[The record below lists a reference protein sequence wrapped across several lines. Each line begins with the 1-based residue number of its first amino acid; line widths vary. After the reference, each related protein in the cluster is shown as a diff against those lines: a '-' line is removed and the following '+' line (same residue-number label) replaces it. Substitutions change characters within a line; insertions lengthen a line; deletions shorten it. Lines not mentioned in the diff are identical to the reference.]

1 MGVRG
6 VWTHFRSLFKR
17 IEPTKINKPLKLG
30 IDMLSLL
37 YTYRSCIDEFISLV
51 NSWYAKGHTITCVW
65 DGVAPKEK
73 KEIIVERRSIRD
85 SALDKKSDLEK
96 YLEEY
101 GSELSD
107 TDIKHIKAAIQSFSW
122 QGWHLTANLKKEVQE
137 KLANTTFVYAKGEAD
152 DLLLDMAFSKDID
165 VIVSLDSDMFVMGAP
180 RIWRIINIR
189 RDWIVEDISV
199 EAVCDNWGISL
210 TMLQDASFLAGWD
223 RCYSQG
229 KGGYMKFD
237 TALTRVKHYGSW
249 KNVLNKI
256 EKGMPDE
263 GVTEILNGLKKKSRE
278 RWQQYLNNI

>member
-6 VWTHFRSLFKR
+6 VWTHFRNLFKR
-17 IEPTKINKPLKLG
+17 IEPTELNEPLKIG

-37 YTYRSCIDEFISLV
+37 YTYRSCIDDFINLI
-51 NSWYAKGHTITCVW
+51 NKWTEKGHVVTCVW

-73 KEIIVERRSIRD
+73 KEIIGERRSIRE

-107 TDIKHIKAAIQSFSW
+107 ADIKHIKTAITSFSW
-122 QGWHLTANLKKEVQE
+122 QGWHLTGSLKREIQE
-137 KLANTTFVYAKGEAD
+137 KLANTKHVYAKGEAD
-152 DLLLDMAFSKDID
+152 DLLLEMSFSKEIDI
-165 VIVSLDSDMFVMGAP
+165 VASLDSDMFVMGAP

-189 RDWIVEDISV
+189 REWIIEDISV
-199 EAVCDNWGISL
+199 EAICDNWGISL

-223 RCYSQG
+223 RCYSQA

-237 TALTRVKHYGSW
+237 TALTRVKYYGTW
-249 KNVLNKI
+249 KAVLDKMD
-256 EKGMPDE
+256 KTMPSE
-263 GVTEILNGLKKKSRE
+263 GVIESLNGLKKESRE
-278 RWQQYLNNI
+278 RWQQYLNKI